1 MENKHELVICIVN
14 EGYSEAVMQS
24 AREVGVTGGTVIN
37 ARGTTPKDVEAIFQI
52 TVHPEKELVLMII
65 ESQIKEKV
73 LHALYKSV
81 GLQTAG
87 QGIAFSLPVT
97 NVVGLSSIEQNTSKK
112 QEN

>member
-1 MENKHELVICIVN
+1 M
-14 EGYSEAVMQS
+14 
-24 AREVGVTGGTVIN
+24 
-37 ARGTTPKDVEAIFQI
+37 
-52 TVHPEKELVLMII
+52 MII

-97 NVVGLSSIEQNTSKK
+97 NVVGLSSMEQNTSKK